1 MSAGPLA
8 VVTGASGF
16 VGSHI
21 VDELLRNDAR
31 VRCILRPKSSTRWL
45 DGKPIEIVRLEEMD
59 LEGLSRAVA
68 GASWV
73 VHAAGITQAKSP
85 KEFHEINVGGTER
98 MLRAAMTSNGT
109 LQRFLYISSQ
119 AAGGPAAE
127 RRPVLEGDR
136 PDPASTYGISKLR
149 GEELTMLLKNRMP
162 VVSIR
167 PPAVYG
173 PRDKAFLRLYRMLKA
188 HVMPVLRA
196 NECFT
201 LVYAEDLARAAYLA
215 LTHPRAVGEVYFVGE
230 PESTDS
236 MEMGECIR
244 RSLGSPWAL
253 TVRPPGF
260 VLQAGALGAELVGL
274 ATGRPPLLSRE
285 KLREIT
291 AGDWLCS
298 SAKIRSQLG
307 WTPQVEMDEG
317 IARTTA
323 WYREVGWI

>member
-1 MSAGPLA
+1 MSAGRLA
-8 VVTGASGF
+8 VITGASGF

-21 VDELLRNDAR
+21 VDELLRNDTR

-45 DGKPIEIVRLEEMD
+45 DGKPVEILRVEEMD
-59 LEGLSRAVA
+59 LDRLSGAVQDA
-68 GASWV
+68 TWV

-98 MLRAAMTSNGT
+98 MLRAAMASNGK
-109 LQRFLYISSQ
+109 LERFLYISSQ

-127 RRPVLEGDR
+127 GRPVLESDR

-173 PRDKAFLRLYRMLKA
+173 PRDKAFFRLYRLLRC
-188 HVMPVLRA
+188 HVMPIPRA
-196 NECFT
+196 GERFT

-215 LTHPRAVGEVYFVGE
+215 LTHPRAPGEVYFVGE

-236 MEMGECIR
+236 VEMEECIR
-244 RSLGSPWAL
+244 QSLGSPWAL
-253 TVRPPGF
+253 TLQPPGF
-260 VLQAGALGAELVGL
+260 VLQAGALVAELVGF
-274 ATGRPPLLSRE
+274 ATGQPPFLSRE

-307 WTPQVEMDEG
+307 WAPQVGLEEG

-323 WYREVGWI
+323 WYRDAGWI

>member
-1 MSAGPLA
+1 VSAGPLA

-31 VRCILRPKSSTRWL
+31 VRCILRPRSSTRWL
-45 DGKPIEIVRLEEMD
+45 DGKSVEILRLEELD
-59 LEGLSRAVA
+59 LDGLSAAVA
-68 GASWV
+68 DAAWI
-73 VHAAGITQAKSP
+73 VHAAGITQARSA

-98 MLRAAMTSNGT
+98 VLRAAMASNGN

-127 RRPVLEGDR
+127 GRPVVESDR

-173 PRDKAFLRLYRMLKA
+173 PRDKAFLRLYRMLKL

-196 NECFT
+196 GERFT

-215 LTHPRAVGEVYFVGE
+215 LTHPRAPGEIYFVGE

-236 MEMGECIR
+236 MVMGECIR

-260 VLQAGALGAELVGL
+260 VLQTGALVAELVGL
-274 ATGRPPLLSRE
+274 ATGSPPLLSRE

-307 WTPQVEMDEG
+307 WAPQVGLEEG

-323 WYREVGWI
+323 WYREARWI

>member
-1 MSAGPLA
+1 MSAAPLA

-21 VDELLRNDAR
+21 VDELLRHDAR
-31 VRCILRPKSSTRWL
+31 VRCLLRPRSSTRWL
-45 DGKPIEIVRLEEMD
+45 DGKPVEIVRLEEMD
-59 LEGLSRAVA
+59 LDRLSEAVA
-68 GASWV
+68 DATWI
-73 VHAAGITQAKSP
+73 VHAAGITQARSAR
-85 KEFHEINVGGTER
+85 EFHEINVGGTER
-98 MLRAAMTSNGT
+98 VLRAAIASNGK
-109 LQRFLYISSQ
+109 LERFLYISSQ

-127 RRPVLEGDR
+127 RRPVVESDR
-136 PDPASTYGISKLR
+136 PDPASTYGMSKLR

-162 VVSIR
+162 VVTIR

-173 PRDKAFLRLYRMLKA
+173 PRDKAFLRLYRLLRI

-196 NECFT
+196 GEQFT

-215 LTHPRAVGEVYFVGE
+215 LTHPRAAGEVYFVGE

-236 MEMGECIR
+236 VEMGECIR
-244 RSLGSPWAL
+244 RSLGTKAI
-253 TVRPPGF
+253 TVQPPGF
-260 VLQAGALGAELVGL
+260 VLQMGALLAELVGF

-285 KLREIT
+285 KLEEIT

-307 WTPQVEMDEG
+307 WTPRVGLEEG

-323 WYREVGWI
+323 WYREAGWI

>member
-1 MSAGPLA
+1 VSAGPLA

-21 VDELLRNDAR
+21 VDELLRNKAR
-31 VRCILRPKSSTRWL
+31 VRCILRPKSSTQWL
-45 DGKPIEIVRLEEMD
+45 DGKPVEILRLEEMD
-59 LEGLSRAVA
+59 LDRLSAAVA
-68 GASWV
+68 DATWI

-98 MLRAAMTSNGT
+98 MLRAAMTSNGN

-127 RRPVLEGDR
+127 RRPVVESDR

-162 VVSIR
+162 VVAIR

-196 NECFT
+196 DERFT

-215 LTHPRAVGEVYFVGE
+215 LTHPRAPGEVYFVGE

-236 MEMGECIR
+236 VEMGECIR
-244 RSLGSPWAL
+244 RTLGSPRAL

-260 VLQAGALGAELVGL
+260 VLQAGALVAELVGL

-291 AGDWLCS
+291 AGEWPCS

-307 WTPQVEMDEG
+307 WMPRVELEEG
-317 IARTTA
+317 ITRTTA
-323 WYREVGWI
+323 WYREAGWI

>member
-1 MSAGPLA
+1 MSAAPLA

-21 VDELLRNDAR
+21 VDELLRHDAR
-31 VRCILRPKSSTRWL
+31 VRCLLRPRSSTQWL
-45 DGKPIEIVRLEEMD
+45 DGKPVEIVRLEEMD
-59 LEGLSRAVA
+59 LDRLSAAVA
-68 GASWV
+68 DATWI
-73 VHAAGITQAKSP
+73 VHAAGTTQARSAR
-85 KEFHEINVGGTER
+85 EFHEINVGGTER
-98 MLRAAMTSNGT
+98 VLRAAIASNAN
-109 LQRFLYISSQ
+109 LERFLYISSQ
-119 AAGGPAAE
+119 AAGGPAAD
-127 RRPVLEGDR
+127 RRPVVESDR
-136 PDPASTYGISKLR
+136 PDPASTYGVSKLR

-162 VVSIR
+162 VVTIR

-173 PRDKAFLRLYRMLKA
+173 PRDKAFLRLYRLLKI
-188 HVMPVLRA
+188 HVMPILRA
-196 NECFT
+196 GERFT

-215 LTHPRAVGEVYFVGE
+215 LTHPRAPGEVYFVGE

-236 MEMGECIR
+236 VEMGECIR
-244 RSLGSPWAL
+244 GSLGTKAI

-260 VLQAGALGAELVGL
+260 VLQMGALAAELAGF

-285 KLREIT
+285 KLKEIT

-307 WTPQVEMDEG
+307 WTPRVGLEEG

-323 WYREVGWI
+323 WYREAGWI

>member
-1 MSAGPLA
+1 VSAGPLA

-21 VDELLRNDAR
+21 VDELLRNNAR

-45 DGKPIEIVRLEEMD
+45 DAKSIEIVRLEEMD
-59 LEGLSRAVA
+59 LDGLSRAVA
-68 GASWV
+68 GATWV

-98 MLRAAMTSNGT
+98 MLRAAMALNGT

-136 PDPASTYGISKLR
+136 PDPASTYGVSKLR

-173 PRDKAFLRLYRMLKA
+173 PRDKAFLRLYRMLKG

-196 NECFT
+196 NERFT
-201 LVYAEDLARAAYLA
+201 LVYAEDLARAVYLA
-215 LTHPRAVGEVYFVGE
+215 LTHPRAAGEVYFVGE

-236 MEMGECIR
+236 VEMGECIR

-260 VLQAGALGAELVGL
+260 LLQAGALVAELVGL
-274 ATGRPPLLSRE
+274 ATGQPPLLSRE

-307 WTPQVEMDEG
+307 WTPQVELEEG
-317 IARTTA
+317 IARTTS
-323 WYREVGWI
+323 WYREAGWI